1 MIIFSVLLLGA
12 CSMGQYKI
20 KSESG
25 KVINTVP
32 SWYMADIKE
41 SKACDLSMWTKKDNN
56 KVCIYG
62 MGTAVSPSLDLAVEK
77 AKLKAKA
84 ELADLVKG
92 EMNKQSKSYAKE
104 VGQSANKKQVA
115 NDFETVT
122 VNEIKATVVKG
133 YEVFEQDVTLT
144 VNGNGSVTGDL
155 AVTGN
160 YRAWVGLRLPL
171 GEFNKLY
178 EYNAEQILNAY
189 KVEDKSKEAYS
200 NLMKDEGSNEDR
212 NIQ

>member
-1 MIIFSVLLLGA
+1 MRYIMLVVIGLFGVG
-12 CSMGQYKI
+12 CSSTTYQI

-25 KVINTVP
+25 KVVNTVP
-32 SWYMADIKE
+32 SWFMADIKE

-62 MGTAVSPSLDLAVEK
+62 MGTAVSPSLDLAIEK
-77 AKLKAKA
+77 AKMKAKA
-84 ELADLVKG
+84 DLADLVKG
-92 EMNKQSKSYAKE
+92 EMNKQSKQYAKE
-104 VGQSANKKQVA
+104 IGTSVNKKQVA

-133 YEVFEQDVTLT
+133 YEIFEQDVTLT
-144 VNGNGSVTGDL
+144 VN
-155 AVTGN
+155 GN

-178 EYNAEQILNAY
+178 EYDAEQILNAY

-200 NLMKDEGSNEDR
+200 NLMKEGSNEDR

>member
-1 MIIFSVLLLGA
+1 MRYIMLVVIGLLGVG
-12 CSMGQYKI
+12 CSSTTYQI

-25 KVINTVP
+25 KVVNTVP
-32 SWYMADIKE
+32 SWFMADIKE

-62 MGTAVSPSLDLAVEK
+62 MGTAVSPSLDLAIEK
-77 AKLKAKA
+77 AKMKAKA
-84 ELADLVKG
+84 DLADLVKG
-92 EMNKQSKSYAKE
+92 EMNKQSKQYAKE
-104 VGQSANKKQVA
+104 IGSSANKKQVA
-115 NDFETVT
+115 NDFESVT

-133 YEVFEQDVTLT
+133 YEIFEQDVTLT
-144 VNGNGSVTGDL
+144 VN
-155 AVTGN
+155 GN

-200 NLMKDEGSNEDR
+200 NLMEEGSNEDR

>member
-1 MIIFSVLLLGA
+1 MRYIMLVVIGLLGVG
-12 CSMGQYKI
+12 CSSTTYQI

-25 KVINTVP
+25 KTVNTVP
-32 SWYMADIKE
+32 SWFMADIKE

-62 MGTAVSPSLDLAVEK
+62 MGTAVSHSLDLAIEK
-77 AKLKAKA
+77 AKMKAKA
-84 ELADLVKG
+84 DLADLVKG
-92 EMNKQSKSYAKE
+92 EMNKQSKQYAKE
-104 VGQSANKKQVA
+104 IGSSANKKQVA

-133 YEVFEQDVTLT
+133 YEIFEQDVTLT
-144 VNGNGSVTGDL
+144 VN
-155 AVTGN
+155 GN

-200 NLMKDEGSNEDR
+200 NLMKEGSNEDR

>member
-1 MIIFSVLLLGA
+1 MRYIMLVVIGLIGVG
-12 CSMGQYKI
+12 CSSTTYQI

-25 KVINTVP
+25 KVVNTVP
-32 SWYMADIKE
+32 SWFMADIKE

-62 MGTAVSPSLDLAVEK
+62 MGTAVSPSLDLAIEK
-77 AKLKAKA
+77 AKMKAKA
-84 ELADLVKG
+84 DLADLVKG
-92 EMNKQSKSYAKE
+92 EMNKQSKQYAKE
-104 VGQSANKKQVA
+104 IGSSVNKKQVA

-133 YEVFEQDVTLT
+133 YEIFEQDVTLT
-144 VNGNGSVTGDL
+144 VN
-155 AVTGN
+155 GN

-178 EYNAEQILNAY
+178 EYDAEQILNAY

-200 NLMKDEGSNEDR
+200 NLMKEGSNEDR

>member
-1 MIIFSVLLLGA
+1 MNYIMIIFSVLLLGA

-144 VNGNGSVTGDL
+144 VNGN
-155 AVTGN
+155 

>member
-144 VNGNGSVTGDL
+144 VNGN
-155 AVTGN
+155 

>member
-1 MIIFSVLLLGA
+1 MNYIMIIFSVLLLGA

-41 SKACDLSMWTKKDNN
+41 SRACDTSMFTKKDDN

-104 VGQSANKKQVA
+104 VGQSANNKQVA

-144 VNGNGSVTGDL
+144 VN
-155 AVTGN
+155 GN

>member
-1 MIIFSVLLLGA
+1 MRYIMLVVIGLLGVG
-12 CSMGQYKI
+12 CSSTTYQI

-25 KVINTVP
+25 KVVNTVP
-32 SWYMADIKE
+32 SWFMADIKE

-62 MGTAVSPSLDLAVEK
+62 MGTAVSPSLDLAIEK
-77 AKLKAKA
+77 AKMKAKA
-84 ELADLVKG
+84 DLADLVKG
-92 EMNKQSKSYAKE
+92 EMNKQSKQYAKE
-104 VGQSANKKQVA
+104 IGSSANKKQVA

-133 YEVFEQDVTLT
+133 YEIFEQDVTLT
-144 VNGNGSVTGDL
+144 VN
-155 AVTGN
+155 GN

-178 EYNAEQILNAY
+178 EYDAEQILNAY

-200 NLMKDEGSNEDR
+200 NLMKEGSNEDR

>member
-1 MIIFSVLLLGA
+1 MIGLLGVG
-12 CSMGQYKI
+12 CSSTTYQI

-25 KVINTVP
+25 KVVNTVP
-32 SWYMADIKE
+32 SWFMADIKE
-41 SKACDLSMWTKKDNN
+41 SKACDTSMFTKKDDN

-92 EMNKQSKSYAKE
+92 EMNKQSKQYAKE
-104 VGQSANKKQVA
+104 VGSSATKKQVA

-144 VNGNGSVTGDL
+144 VN
-155 AVTGN
+155 GN

-200 NLMKDEGSNEDR
+200 NLMKEGSNEDR

>member
-1 MIIFSVLLLGA
+1 MRYIMLVVIGLLGVG
-12 CSMGQYKI
+12 CSSTTYQI

-25 KVINTVP
+25 KVVNTVP
-32 SWYMADIKE
+32 SWFMADIKE

-62 MGTAVSPSLDLAVEK
+62 MGTAVSPSLDLAIEK
-77 AKLKAKA
+77 AKMKAKA
-84 ELADLVKG
+84 DLADLVKG
-92 EMNKQSKSYAKE
+92 EMNKQSKQYAKE
-104 VGQSANKKQVA
+104 IGSSVNKKQVA

-133 YEVFEQDVTLT
+133 YEIFEQDVTLT
-144 VNGNGSVTGDL
+144 VN
-155 AVTGN
+155 GN

-178 EYNAEQILNAY
+178 EYDAEQILNAY

-200 NLMKDEGSNEDR
+200 NLMKEGSNEDR

>member
-1 MIIFSVLLLGA
+1 MRYIMLVVIGLLGVG
-12 CSMGQYKI
+12 CSSTTYQI

-25 KVINTVP
+25 KVVNTVP
-32 SWYMADIKE
+32 NWFMADIKE

-62 MGTAVSPSLDLAVEK
+62 MGTAVSPSLDLAIEK
-77 AKLKAKA
+77 AKMKAKA

-92 EMNKQSKSYAKE
+92 EMNKQSKQYAKE
-104 VGQSANKKQVA
+104 IGTSANKKQVA

-144 VNGNGSVTGDL
+144 VNGN
-155 AVTGN
+155 

-171 GEFNKLY
+171 GEFNKLHQ
-178 EYNAEQILNAY
+178 YNADEILNSY
-189 KVEDKSKEAYS
+189 KVEEKSKEAYS
-200 NLMKDEGSNEDR
+200 NLMKEGSNDNR
-212 NIQ
+212 SIQ

>member
-1 MIIFSVLLLGA
+1 MRYIMLVVIGLLGVG
-12 CSMGQYKI
+12 CSSTTYQI

-25 KVINTVP
+25 KVVNTVP
-32 SWYMADIKE
+32 SWFMADIKE
-41 SKACDLSMWTKKDNN
+41 SRACDLSMWTKKDNN

-62 MGTAVSPSLDLAVEK
+62 MGTAVSPSLDLAIEK
-77 AKLKAKA
+77 AKMKAKA
-84 ELADLVKG
+84 DLADLVKG
-92 EMNKQSKSYAKE
+92 EMNKQSKQYAKE
-104 VGQSANKKQVA
+104 IGTSVNKKQVA

-133 YEVFEQDVTLT
+133 YEIFEQDVTLT
-144 VNGNGSVTGDL
+144 VN
-155 AVTGN
+155 GN

-178 EYNAEQILNAY
+178 EYDAEQILNAY

-200 NLMKDEGSNEDR
+200 NLMKEGSNEDR

>member
-1 MIIFSVLLLGA
+1 MLMVIISLLGA
-12 CSMGQYKI
+12 CSSMGNYKI

-25 KVINTVP
+25 DVVNTVP
-32 SWYMADIKE
+32 KWYMADIKE
-41 SKACDLSMWTKKDNN
+41 SRACDTSMFTKKDDN

-104 VGQSANKKQVA
+104 IGTSASKKAVA

-144 VNGNGSVTGDL
+144 VNGN
-155 AVTGN
+155 

-178 EYNAEQILNAY
+178 NYSADEILNSY
-189 KVEDKSKEAYS
+189 RVEDKSKEAYS
-200 NLMKDEGSNEDR
+200 NLMKEGSNENR

>member
-1 MIIFSVLLLGA
+1 MRYIMLVVIGLLGVG
-12 CSMGQYKI
+12 CSSTTYQI

-25 KVINTVP
+25 KVVNTVP
-32 SWYMADIKE
+32 SWFMADIKE

-62 MGTAVSPSLDLAVEK
+62 MGTAVSPSLDLAIEK
-77 AKLKAKA
+77 AKMKAKA
-84 ELADLVKG
+84 DLADLVKG
-92 EMNKQSKSYAKE
+92 EMNKQSKQYAKE
-104 VGQSANKKQVA
+104 IGSSANKKQVA

-133 YEVFEQDVTLT
+133 YEIFEQDVTLT
-144 VNGNGSVTGDL
+144 VN
-155 AVTGN
+155 GN

-189 KVEDKSKEAYS
+189 KVDDKSKEAYS
-200 NLMKDEGSNEDR
+200 NLMKEGSNEDR

>member
-1 MIIFSVLLLGA
+1 MLVVIGLIGVG
-12 CSMGQYKI
+12 CSSTTYQI

-25 KVINTVP
+25 KTVNTVP
-32 SWYMADIKE
+32 SWFMADIKE

-62 MGTAVSPSLDLAVEK
+62 MGTAVSPSLDLAIEK
-77 AKLKAKA
+77 AKMKAKA
-84 ELADLVKG
+84 DLADLVKG
-92 EMNKQSKSYAKE
+92 EMNKQSKQYAKE
-104 VGQSANKKQVA
+104 IGSSANKKQVA

-133 YEVFEQDVTLT
+133 YEIFEQDVTLT
-144 VNGNGSVTGDL
+144 VN
-155 AVTGN
+155 GN

-200 NLMKDEGSNEDR
+200 NLMKEGSNEDR

>member
-1 MIIFSVLLLGA
+1 MRYIMLVVIGLLGVG
-12 CSMGQYKI
+12 CSSTTYQI

-25 KVINTVP
+25 KVVNTVP
-32 SWYMADIKE
+32 SWFMADIKE

-62 MGTAVSPSLDLAVEK
+62 MGTAVSPSLDLAIEK
-77 AKLKAKA
+77 AKMKAKA
-84 ELADLVKG
+84 DLADLVKG
-92 EMNKQSKSYAKE
+92 EMNKQSKQYAKE
-104 VGQSANKKQVA
+104 IGTSVNKKQVA

-133 YEVFEQDVTLT
+133 YEIFEQDVTLT
-144 VNGNGSVTGDL
+144 VN
-155 AVTGN
+155 GN

-189 KVEDKSKEAYS
+189 KVDDKSKEAYS
-200 NLMKDEGSNEDR
+200 NLMKEGSNEDR

>member
-1 MIIFSVLLLGA
+1 MRYIMLMVIISLLGA
-12 CSMGQYKI
+12 CSSMGNYKI

-25 KVINTVP
+25 DVVNTVP
-32 SWYMADIKE
+32 KWYMADIKE
-41 SKACDLSMWTKKDNN
+41 SRACDTSMFTKKDDN

-104 VGQSANKKQVA
+104 IGTSASKKAVA

-144 VNGNGSVTGDL
+144 VNGN
-155 AVTGN
+155 

-171 GEFNKLY
+171 GEFNKLHQ
-178 EYNAEQILNAY
+178 YNADEILNSY

-200 NLMKDEGSNEDR
+200 NLMKEGSNENR

>member
-1 MIIFSVLLLGA
+1 MRYIMLVVIGLLGVG
-12 CSMGQYKI
+12 CSSTTYQI

-25 KVINTVP
+25 KVVNTVP
-32 SWYMADIKE
+32 SWFMADIKE

-56 KVCIYG
+56 KKCIYG
-62 MGTAVSPSLDLAVEK
+62 MGTAVSPSLDLAIEK
-77 AKLKAKA
+77 AKMKAKA
-84 ELADLVKG
+84 DLADLVKG
-92 EMNKQSKSYAKE
+92 EMNKQSKQFAKE
-104 VGQSANKKQVA
+104 VGTSEKKKQVA
-115 NDFETVT
+115 SDFETVT
-122 VNEIKATVVKG
+122 INEIKATVVKG

-144 VNGNGSVTGDL
+144 VN
-155 AVTGN
+155 GN

-189 KVEDKSKEAYS
+189 KVGNKSKEAYS
-200 NLMKDEGSNEDR
+200 NLMKEGSNEDR

>member
-1 MIIFSVLLLGA
+1 MLAVIVSLLGA
-12 CSMGQYKI
+12 CSSMGNYKI

-25 KVINTVP
+25 NVVNTVP
-32 SWYMADIKE
+32 KWYMADIKE

-56 KVCIYG
+56 KTCIYG

-92 EMNKQSKSYAKE
+92 EMNKQSKKYAKE
-104 VGQSANKKQVA
+104 VGSSATNKQVA

-144 VNGNGSVTGDL
+144 VN
-155 AVTGN
+155 GN

-200 NLMKDEGSNEDR
+200 NLMKEGSNEDR

>member
-1 MIIFSVLLLGA
+1 MRYIMLVVIGLLGVG
-12 CSMGQYKI
+12 CSSTTYQI

-25 KVINTVP
+25 KVVNTVP
-32 SWYMADIKE
+32 SWFMADIKE

-56 KVCIYG
+56 KKCIYG
-62 MGTAVSPSLDLAVEK
+62 MGTAVSPSLDLAIEK
-77 AKLKAKA
+77 AKMKAKA
-84 ELADLVKG
+84 DLADLVKG
-92 EMNKQSKSYAKE
+92 EMNKQSKQYAKE
-104 VGQSANKKQVA
+104 IGTSVNKKQVA

-133 YEVFEQDVTLT
+133 YEIFEQDVTLT
-144 VNGNGSVTGDL
+144 VN
-155 AVTGN
+155 GN

-189 KVEDKSKEAYS
+189 KVDDKSKEAYS
-200 NLMKDEGSNEDR
+200 NLMKEGSNEDR

>member
-1 MIIFSVLLLGA
+1 MRYIMLVVIGLFVVG
-12 CSMGQYKI
+12 CSSTTYQI

-25 KVINTVP
+25 KVVNTVP
-32 SWYMADIKE
+32 SWFMADIKE

-62 MGTAVSPSLDLAVEK
+62 MGTAVSPSLDLAIEK
-77 AKLKAKA
+77 AKMKAKA
-84 ELADLVKG
+84 DLADLVKG
-92 EMNKQSKSYAKE
+92 EMNKQSKQYAKE
-104 VGQSANKKQVA
+104 IGSSVNKKQVA

-133 YEVFEQDVTLT
+133 YEIFEQDVTLT
-144 VNGNGSVTGDL
+144 VN
-155 AVTGN
+155 GN

-178 EYNAEQILNAY
+178 EYDAEQILNAY

-200 NLMKDEGSNEDR
+200 NLMKEGSNEDR

>member
-1 MIIFSVLLLGA
+1 MRYIMLVVIGLLGVG
-12 CSMGQYKI
+12 CSSTTYQI

-25 KVINTVP
+25 KTVNTVP
-32 SWYMADIKE
+32 SWFMADIKE

-62 MGTAVSPSLDLAVEK
+62 MGTAVSPSLDLAIEK
-77 AKLKAKA
+77 AKMKAKA
-84 ELADLVKG
+84 DLADLVKG
-92 EMNKQSKSYAKE
+92 EMNKQSKQYAKE
-104 VGQSANKKQVA
+104 IGSSANKKQVA

-133 YEVFEQDVTLT
+133 YEIFEQDVTLT
-144 VNGNGSVTGDL
+144 VN
-155 AVTGN
+155 GN

-200 NLMKDEGSNEDR
+200 NLMKEGSNEDR

>member
-1 MIIFSVLLLGA
+1 MRYIMLVVIGLFGVG
-12 CSMGQYKI
+12 CSSTTYQI

-25 KVINTVP
+25 KVVNTVP
-32 SWYMADIKE
+32 SWFMADIKE

-62 MGTAVSPSLDLAVEK
+62 MGTAVSPSLDLAIEK
-77 AKLKAKA
+77 AKMKAKA
-84 ELADLVKG
+84 DLADLVKG
-92 EMNKQSKSYAKE
+92 EMNKQSKQYAKE
-104 VGQSANKKQVA
+104 IGSSANKKQVA

-133 YEVFEQDVTLT
+133 YEIFEQDVTLT
-144 VNGNGSVTGDL
+144 VN
-155 AVTGN
+155 GN

-178 EYNAEQILNAY
+178 EYDAEQILNAY

-200 NLMKDEGSNEDR
+200 NLMKEGSNEDR

>member
-1 MIIFSVLLLGA
+1 MRYIMLVVIGLLGVG
-12 CSMGQYKI
+12 CSSTTYQI

-25 KVINTVP
+25 KVVNTVP
-32 SWYMADIKE
+32 SWFMADIKE

-62 MGTAVSPSLDLAVEK
+62 MGTAVSPSLDLAIEK
-77 AKLKAKA
+77 AKMKAKA
-84 ELADLVKG
+84 DLADLVKG
-92 EMNKQSKSYAKE
+92 EMNKQSKQYAKE
-104 VGQSANKKQVA
+104 IGTSVNKKQVA

-133 YEVFEQDVTLT
+133 YEIFEQDVTLT
-144 VNGNGSVTGDL
+144 VN
-155 AVTGN
+155 GN

-178 EYNAEQILNAY
+178 EYDAEQILNAY

-200 NLMKDEGSNEDR
+200 NLMKEGSNEDR

>member
-1 MIIFSVLLLGA
+1 MRYIMLVVIGLFVVG
-12 CSMGQYKI
+12 CSSTTYQI

-25 KVINTVP
+25 KVVNTVP
-32 SWYMADIKE
+32 SWFMADIKE

-62 MGTAVSPSLDLAVEK
+62 MGTAVSPSLDLAIEK
-77 AKLKAKA
+77 AKMKAKA
-84 ELADLVKG
+84 DLADLVKG
-92 EMNKQSKSYAKE
+92 EMNKQSKQYAKE
-104 VGQSANKKQVA
+104 IGTSVNKKQVA

-133 YEVFEQDVTLT
+133 YEIFEQDVTLT
-144 VNGNGSVTGDL
+144 VN
-155 AVTGN
+155 GN

-200 NLMKDEGSNEDR
+200 NLMKEGSNEDR

>member
-1 MIIFSVLLLGA
+1 MRYIMLVVIGLLGVG
-12 CSMGQYKI
+12 CSSTTYQI

-25 KVINTVP
+25 KVVNTVP
-32 SWYMADIKE
+32 SWFMADIKE

-56 KVCIYG
+56 KKCIYG
-62 MGTAVSPSLDLAVEK
+62 MGTAVSPSLDLAIEK
-77 AKLKAKA
+77 AKMKAKA
-84 ELADLVKG
+84 DLADLVKG
-92 EMNKQSKSYAKE
+92 EMNKQSKQYAKE
-104 VGQSANKKQVA
+104 IGTSVNKKQVA

-133 YEVFEQDVTLT
+133 YEIFEQDVTLT
-144 VNGNGSVTGDL
+144 VN
-155 AVTGN
+155 GN

-178 EYNAEQILNAY
+178 EYDAEQILNAY

-200 NLMKDEGSNEDR
+200 NLMKEGSNEDR